1 MSSNAEYAG
10 RLSERGE
17 VLVAEDPENHLVGRF
32 SEGQEVHGE
41 EDPEKHRTGELRR
54 RGPLNP
60 AVAQFSRVLCGDRV
74 PRCHG
79 TRVAG
84 QRLFAPILIETI

>member
-1 MSSNAEYAG
+1 MSNDDEYAG

-41 EDPEKHRTGELRR
+41 EDPEKHRTGELRG
-54 RGPLNP
+54 RGPRGP
-60 AVAQFSRVLCGDRV
+60 AVAQFSRVLRGDRV
-74 PRCHG
+74 SRCHG

-84 QRLFAPILIETI
+84 QRLVAPTLIETI

>member
-1 MSSNAEYAG
+1 MSNNGEYAG

-60 AVAQFSRVLCGDRV
+60 AVPQLSRVLCGDRV

-84 QRLFAPILIETI
+84 QRLVAPILIETI